1 MQISLLRGRDFSP
14 GDVAG
19 SLPVA
24 IVNRTFADHNWPGQ
38 EAVGKRL
45 VFDVVGASP
54 REIVGVVA
62 DVRHRGPSRPTEPE
76 IYVPYAQGP
85 FDSIFLV
92 ARSSSDPG
100 RLAAELR
107 REVAGI
113 DRDQPV
119 FQVQTLEALARAST
133 AEPRFSALFLALF
146 AALALALATL
156 GLGSVLSYS
165 VARRRREIGIRMALG
180 ARRED
185 VVALVVG
192 EGMRLGGGGIAAG
205 LAGAWAA
212 TRLLSS
218 LLYSVRPDDA
228 FIFAASSAVM
238 AAVILTATAAPALR
252 AARIDPTTALRSD

>member
-1 MQISLLRGRDFSP
+1 
-14 GDVAG
+14 
-19 SLPVA
+19 
-24 IVNRTFADHNWPGQ
+24 
-38 EAVGKRL
+38 
-45 VFDVVGASP
+45 
-54 REIVGVVA
+54 
-62 DVRHRGPSRPTEPE
+62 
-76 IYVPYAQGP
+76 
-85 FDSIFLV
+85 V
-92 ARSSSDPG
+92 ARSKSDPG
-100 RLAAELR
+100 SLAAQLR

-119 FQVQTLEALARAST
+119 FHVATLQDLLRAST
-133 AEPRFSALFLALF
+133 AEPRFSAFFLALF
-146 AALALALATL
+146 AVLALTLATL

-192 EGMRLGGGGIAAG
+192 EGMRLGGSGIVVG

-218 LLYSVRPDDA
+218 LLYGVRPDDA
-228 FIFAASSAVM
+228 LIFAVSSALM
-238 AAVILTATAAPALR
+238 TAVILAATAAPALR